1 MEVSVEHL
9 EECFV
14 TSHAIFAIRGV
25 IFQDVAKAGLEF
37 GDEGMRLLSTMVVS
51 EMWDVLQS

>member
-1 MEVSVEHL
+1 
-9 EECFV
+9 V
-14 TSHAIFAIRGV
+14 TSHAIFSIRGV

-37 GDEGMRLLSTMVVS
+37 GDEGMRLLSTIVVA